1 MTAQKVV
8 AIDGAAG
15 SGKSTL
21 ARLLARELGL
31 AYINTGLMYRALTRL
46 ALDTGTSPDDA
57 PSLVTLSDRLS
68 FSVIGDDPPEVEVEG
83 YRKADLHALEVDS
96 TVSSVARHP
105 EVRGCLRSLQRSM
118 GEASGA
124 VVEGRDIGSVVFPDA
139 RVKLYLVADPAVR
152 ADRRV
157 VERQEPRRATTEALV
172 RRDARDA
179 LTNPFEPPEG
189 AIVLDTGAADH
200 EATLAA
206 ALAIVQELAPELLR

>member
-1 MTAQKVV
+1 MKAPKVV

-21 ARLLARELGL
+21 ARLLAKELSL
-31 AYINTGLMYRALTRL
+31 PYINTGVMYRALTRL
-46 ALDTGTSPDDA
+46 ALDTETSPDDTRA
-57 PSLVTLSDRLS
+57 LVALSERLS
-68 FSVIGDDPPEVEVEG
+68 FSVVGDDPPEVEVEG
-83 YRKADLHALEVDS
+83 YRALDLHALEVDS

-105 EVRGCLRSLQRSM
+105 EVRERLRSLQRSA
-118 GEASGA
+118 GEAAGA

-157 VERQEPRRATTEALV
+157 VERPEARRATAEALA

-179 LTNPFEPPEG
+179 LTNPFEPAEG
-189 AIVLDTGAADH
+189 AVVLDTGATDP

-206 ALAIVQELAPELLR
+206 ALAIVAKLAPELLP